1 MREGEGWRKSGE
13 ESEGGWEGE
22 GGRMGRGGSEMVLRY
37 WRNGG
42 LFSVLDHMFSRHI
55 KLINN
60 LFVCLFVCLLL
71 LLLLFISSL
80 FCG

>member
-13 ESEGGWEGE
+13 GSEGEWEGE
-22 GGRMGRGGSEMVLRY
+22 GGRMGRGGREEGSERVLWY

-55 KLINN
+55 KLIKN
-60 LFVCLFVCLLL
+60 LFVCCCCCCLY
-71 LLLLFISSL
+71 
-80 FCG
+80 FCSMGE